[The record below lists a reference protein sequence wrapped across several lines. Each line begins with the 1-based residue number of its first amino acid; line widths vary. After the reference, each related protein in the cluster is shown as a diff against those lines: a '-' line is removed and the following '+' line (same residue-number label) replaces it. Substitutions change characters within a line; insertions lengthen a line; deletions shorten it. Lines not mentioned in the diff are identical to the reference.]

1 MAINAAAKTSL
12 SATAQT
18 ATTISEEDAEKGIK
32 EDSNYI
38 AVGVIVGDTQA
49 EVNINSGDEIK
60 VGGKDTNDAKAFK
73 ATATTENTISN
84 SVTASSENGTTTNTA
99 VNVTSYNASA
109 TVNVNRA
116 INAENG
122 GINLDA
128 TNTFENSLEAS
139 NVIGKA
145 GESSK
150 NWAEVE
156 GTDFLDSLTSQLAKS
171 VISLFKKS
179 GENVPNKAGVT
190 VGVFNQENN
199 AKINMGSKADLTAAK
214 NIDINAKNEISSL
227 SFNVESAVNNQTS
240 AQKSPVMIGLGVLV
254 SNITNNADII
264 QDGTLTA
271 TDGNISINAESGM
284 NYNQFDAIVDGVKD
298 AFKEIAKDAKSLGK
312 NAYNIF
318 TSYESQVSEELDNLE
333 KTEDPEKYMEAL
345 GKLNEKIQ
353 DTKTAGFDAAIK
365 AIDSGVKLKTDLEEL
380 PSKLTVFLHP
390 SSYANY
396 YAPSSFNA
404 GSESNKDSKLEAA
417 GSFSINSMLTEPP
430 HD

>member
-73 ATATTENTISN
+73 AIATTENTISN

-179 GENVPNKAGVT
+179 GENVPNEAGVT

-240 AQKSPVMIGLGVLV
+240 AQKSPVMNSRSQSDTLR
-254 SNITNNADII
+254 NIRDRC
-264 QDGTLTA
+264 QR
-271 TDGNISINAESGM
+271 NICCSILLP
-284 NYNQFDAIVDGVKD
+284 K
-298 AFKEIAKDAKSLGK
+298 
-312 NAYNIF
+312 
-318 TSYESQVSEELDNLE
+318 YEL
-333 KTEDPEKYMEAL
+333 
-345 GKLNEKIQ
+345 
-353 DTKTAGFDAAIK
+353 
-365 AIDSGVKLKTDLEEL
+365 
-380 PSKLTVFLHP
+380 
-390 SSYANY
+390 
-396 YAPSSFNA
+396 
-404 GSESNKDSKLEAA
+404 
-417 GSFSINSMLTEPP
+417 
-430 HD
+430 